1 MIQQMDREADY
12 RDRRAYECV
21 RPGVGGGGTNVAGVP
36 ELALQTEPY
45 SFGRNRQEASCKAIS
60 LSASCP
66 STPSQST
73 YMGGT
78 PWKAVLTSAGPPLT
92 TPALCSILLLLGH
105 HCFGNHS
112 LEGTLERR
120 YCSPSLCSTVGK
132 RKPFRSSYGS
142 DQNTPEAAE
151 NINRWSSFS
160 FLTTSF

>member
-1 MIQQMDREADY
+1 MCEA
-12 RDRRAYECV
+12 R
-21 RPGVGGGGTNVAGVP
+21 GWGGSRMWQGSQNWLCKLNLIDLGGT
-36 ELALQTEPY
+36 
-45 SFGRNRQEASCKAIS
+45 GRKLHAKPS
-60 LSASCP
+60 LSQPPVPAPLPRAC
-66 STPSQST
+66 TW
-73 YMGGT
+73 GT
-78 PWKAVLTSAGPPLT
+78 PWNAVLTSAGPPLT
-92 TPALCSILLLLGH
+92 TPVLCSILPLLGH